1 MTTANVAE
9 IKNHFSRYLDLAL
22 HGEPVQ
28 ICKRN
33 VAVAELVPLSTQK
46 PNKTRLGCGIGTVLI
61 HCDLTD
67 PVMDPAEWNMS
78 GKDVL

>member
-9 IKNHFSRYLDLAL
+9 IKNHFSHYLDLAL

-33 VAVAELVPLSTQK
+33 VAVAELVPLSAQK
-46 PNKTRLGCGIGTVLI
+46 PNKTRLGCGIGTVII

-67 PVMDPAEWNMS
+67 TVMDTAEWNMS
-78 GKDVL
+78 GKDIL